1 MGIVY
6 LTIPVYS
13 CPFSV
18 ESLQIYILGGKLM
31 FKKLFGQLQ
40 RIGKALML
48 PVAILPA
55 AGLMLGIGA
64 AMQTEA
70 MIEWL
75 PFLEAGWLI
84 SLSDMLQAAGG
95 VVFDNLALL
104 FALGV
109 AVGLAKGDGVAAIA
123 AFVGYMIMNVTMG
136 QVAGVTPEMAA
147 EDPAYAA
154 VLGVPTIQTG
164 VFGGIIIGVLAAWAY
179 NKYFNINLP
188 AFLGFF
194 AGKRFV
200 PIVTAVFSF
209 IIGLA
214 MFIIWPPIQTGL
226 NEVSLWLMEENTA
239 IGVFAFGM
247 IKRLLI
253 PFGLHHIFH
262 APFWFEF
269 GTYTDAAGSIVRGDL
284 NIFFAQI
291 RDGAELTAGNFM
303 QGEFPVMMFGLPAA
317 ALAMYHTAKPQH
329 KKYVAGIMASGA
341 LTSFLTGITE
351 PLEFSFLFVAPILYV
366 LHALLDGLSFLIL
379 FLLDLNLGYTFS
391 GGFIDFFLFGILQNR
406 TEWWWVLI
414 IGAVYAVIYYVLF
427 RVLIQVLNL
436 KTPGREDEDR
446 AATTSTVEELPFN
459 VLTAMG
465 GKENITHLD
474 ACITRLRVEVADTAS
489 VNEAEL
495 KALGASGV
503 MKVGNNMQAIFG
515 PKSDQI
521 KHDMQQI
528 MDGNITSPEETTV
541 TKDDESVSE
550 ATSQIMTD
558 ENKDIYSPIDG
569 EAVDLSEV
577 PDQVFSEKMMGDG
590 IAIKPISGTV
600 RAPFDGEVATD
611 FPTKHALGLVNEGGL
626 ELLIHFGLDTVNL
639 KGEGFDLKVATGDK
653 IKKGDIL
660 MEVDLDYIR
669 ENAKSDITPIIITG
683 PSGTE
688 IAAREN
694 GTVSNDDI
702 VINIK

>member
-1 MGIVY
+1 
-6 LTIPVYS
+6 
-13 CPFSV
+13 
-18 ESLQIYILGGKLM
+18 M

-70 MIEWL
+70 MVDWL
-75 PFLEAGWLI
+75 PFLEAGWLVA
-84 SLSDMLQAAGG
+84 LSDMLQAAGG

-109 AVGLAKGDGVAAIA
+109 AVGLARGDGVAAVA

-136 QVAGVTPEMAA
+136 QIANVTPEMTA
-147 EDPAYAA
+147 ENPAYAN
-154 VLGVPTIQTG
+154 VLGIPTIQTG
-164 VFGGIIIGVLAAWAY
+164 VFGGIIIGIIAAWAY
-179 NKYFNINLP
+179 NRYYNINLP
-188 AFLGFF
+188 DFLGFF

-214 MFIIWPPIQTGL
+214 MFVIWPPIQNGM

-239 IGVFAFGM
+239 IGVFAFGT

-269 GTYTDAAGSIVRGDL
+269 GTYTNAAGEIVRGDL
-284 NIFFAQI
+284 NIFFAQL
-291 RDGAELTAGNFM
+291 RDGVELTAGNFM

-317 ALAMYHTAKPQH
+317 ALAMYHTARPER
-329 KKYVAGIMASGA
+329 KKYVAGIMISAA

-351 PLEFSFLFVAPILYV
+351 PLEFSFLFVAPLLYV
-366 LHALLDGLSFLIL
+366 IHALLDGLSFLIL
-379 FLLDLNLGYTFS
+379 YLLDVNLGYTFS

-406 TEWWWVLI
+406 TEWWWVLVVGI
-414 IGAVYAVIYYVLF
+414 VYAVIYYVVF
-427 RVLIQVLNL
+427 RVLIQAMNL
-436 KTPGREDEDR
+436 KTPGREDANAE
-446 AATTSTVEELPFN
+446 ATTSTAQELPFN

-465 GKENITHLD
+465 GEENIKHLD
-474 ACITRLRVEVADTAS
+474 ACITRLRVEVKDTDA
-489 VNEAEL
+489 VDEAEL

-503 MKVGNNMQAIFG
+503 MKVGKNMQAIFG

-521 KHDMQQI
+521 RNDMQRI
-528 MDGNITSPEETTV
+528 IDGEISSP
-541 TKDDESVSE
+541 SE
-550 ATSQIMTD
+550 ATVTESTEDDVGEAKDAQMMD
-558 ENKDIYSPIDG
+558 DANKDIYSPIEG
-569 EAVDLSEV
+569 EAVELTEV

-590 IAIKPISGTV
+590 VAIKPTSGTV
-600 RAPFDGEVATD
+600 RAPFDGEVVTD
-611 FPTKHALGLVNEGGL
+611 FPTKHALGLTNEGGL
-626 ELLIHFGLDTVNL
+626 ELLVHFGLDTVNL
-639 KGEGFDLKVATGDK
+639 KGEGFDLKVAAGDK
-653 IKKGDIL
+653 IKKGDVL

-683 PSGTE
+683 PAGTE
-688 IAAREN
+688 IAAREL
-694 GTVSNDDI
+694 GSVTNDDV

>member
-1 MGIVY
+1 
-6 LTIPVYS
+6 
-13 CPFSV
+13 
-18 ESLQIYILGGKLM
+18 M

-70 MIEWL
+70 MVEWL

-84 SLSDMLQAAGG
+84 ALSDMLQAAGG

-109 AVGLAKGDGVAAIA
+109 AVGLARGDGVAAVA

-136 QVAGVTPEMAA
+136 QVANVTPEMAA
-147 EDPAYAA
+147 ENPAYAN
-154 VLGVPTIQTG
+154 VLGIPTIQTG
-164 VFGGIIIGVLAAWAY
+164 VFGGIIIGVIAAWAY
-179 NKYFNINLP
+179 NRYYNINLP
-188 AFLGFF
+188 DFLGFF

-214 MFIIWPPIQTGL
+214 MFVIWPPIQNGM

-239 IGVFAFGM
+239 IGVFAFGT

-269 GTYTDAAGSIVRGDL
+269 GTYTNAAGEIVRGDL
-284 NIFFAQI
+284 NIFFAQL
-291 RDGAELTAGNFM
+291 RDGVELTAGNFM

-317 ALAMYHTAKPQH
+317 ALAMYHTARPER
-329 KKYVAGIMASGA
+329 KKYVAGIMISAA

-351 PLEFSFLFVAPILYV
+351 PLEFSFLFVAPLLYV
-366 LHALLDGLSFLIL
+366 IHALLDGLSFLIL
-379 FLLDLNLGYTFS
+379 YLLDVNLGYTFS

-406 TEWWWVLI
+406 TEWWWVLVVGI
-414 IGAVYAVIYYVLF
+414 VYAVIYYVVF
-427 RVLIQVLNL
+427 RVLIQAMDL
-436 KTPGREDEDR
+436 KTPGREDASAET
-446 AATTSTVEELPFN
+446 TTSTAQELPFN

-465 GKENITHLD
+465 GEENIKHLD
-474 ACITRLRVEVADTAS
+474 ACITRLRVEVKDTAA
-489 VNEAEL
+489 VDEVEL

-503 MKVGNNMQAIFG
+503 MKVGKNMQAIFG

-521 KHDMQQI
+521 RNDMQRI
-528 MDGNITSPEETTV
+528 IDGEITSPAEATV
-541 TKDDESVSE
+541 TESTEDDVEEAKDTQMMDD
-550 ATSQIMTD
+550 A
-558 ENKDIYSPIDG
+558 NKDIYSPIEG
-569 EAVDLSEV
+569 EAVELTEV

-590 IAIKPISGTV
+590 VAIKPTSGTV
-600 RAPFDGEVATD
+600 RAPFDGEVVTD
-611 FPTKHALGLVNEGGL
+611 FPTKHALGLTNEGGL
-626 ELLIHFGLDTVNL
+626 ELLVHFGLDTVNL
-639 KGEGFDLKVATGDK
+639 KGEGFDLKVAAGDK
-653 IKKGDIL
+653 IKKGDVL

-683 PSGTE
+683 PAGTE
-688 IAAREN
+688 IAAREL
-694 GTVSNDDI
+694 GSVTNDDV

>member
-1 MGIVY
+1 
-6 LTIPVYS
+6 
-13 CPFSV
+13 
-18 ESLQIYILGGKLM
+18 M

-70 MIEWL
+70 MVEWL
-75 PFLEAGWLI
+75 PFLEAGWLVA
-84 SLSDMLQAAGG
+84 LSDMLQAAGG

-109 AVGLAKGDGVAAIA
+109 AVGLARGDGVAAVA

-136 QVAGVTPEMAA
+136 QIANVTPEMAA
-147 EDPAYAA
+147 ENPAYAN
-154 VLGVPTIQTG
+154 VLGIPTIQTG
-164 VFGGIIIGVLAAWAY
+164 VFGGIIIGVIAAWAY
-179 NKYFNINLP
+179 NRYYNINLP
-188 AFLGFF
+188 DFLGFF

-214 MFIIWPPIQTGL
+214 MFVIWPPIQNGM

-239 IGVFAFGM
+239 IGVFAFGT

-269 GTYTDAAGSIVRGDL
+269 GTYTNAAGEIVRGDL
-284 NIFFAQI
+284 NIFFAQL
-291 RDGAELTAGNFM
+291 RDGVELTAGNFM

-317 ALAMYHTAKPQH
+317 ALAMYHTARPER
-329 KKYVAGIMASGA
+329 KKYVAGIMISAA

-351 PLEFSFLFVAPILYV
+351 PLEFSFLFVAPLLYV
-366 LHALLDGLSFLIL
+366 IHALLDGLSFLIL
-379 FLLDLNLGYTFS
+379 YLLDVNLGYTFS

-406 TEWWWVLI
+406 TEWWWVLVVGI
-414 IGAVYAVIYYVLF
+414 VYAVIYYVVF
-427 RVLIQVLNL
+427 RVLIQAMNL
-436 KTPGREDEDR
+436 KTPGREDATAET
-446 AATTSTVEELPFN
+446 TTSTAQELPFN

-465 GKENITHLD
+465 GEENIKHLD
-474 ACITRLRVEVADTAS
+474 ACITRLRVEVKDTDA
-489 VNEAEL
+489 VDEAEL

-503 MKVGNNMQAIFG
+503 MKVGKNMQAIFG

-521 KHDMQQI
+521 RNDMQRI
-528 MDGNITSPEETTV
+528 IDGEISSPAEATV
-541 TKDDESVSE
+541 TESTEDDVEEAKDAQMMDD
-550 ATSQIMTD
+550 A
-558 ENKDIYSPIDG
+558 NKDIYSPIEG
-569 EAVDLSEV
+569 EAVELTEV

-590 IAIKPISGTV
+590 VAIKPTSGTV
-600 RAPFDGEVATD
+600 RAPFDGEVVTD
-611 FPTKHALGLVNEGGL
+611 FPTKHALGLTNEGGL
-626 ELLIHFGLDTVNL
+626 ELLVHFGLDTVNL
-639 KGEGFDLKVATGDK
+639 KGEGFDLKVAAGDK
-653 IKKGDIL
+653 IKKGDVL
-660 MEVDLDYIR
+660 MEVELDYIR

-683 PSGTE
+683 PAGTE
-688 IAAREN
+688 IAAREL
-694 GTVSNDDI
+694 GSVTNDDV

>member
-1 MGIVY
+1 
-6 LTIPVYS
+6 
-13 CPFSV
+13 
-18 ESLQIYILGGKLM
+18 M

-414 IGAVYAVIYYVLF
+414 VGAVYAVIYYVLF

>member
-1 MGIVY
+1 
-6 LTIPVYS
+6 
-13 CPFSV
+13 
-18 ESLQIYILGGKLM
+18 M

-64 AMQTEA
+64 ALQTDA
-70 MIEWL
+70 MVDWL
-75 PFLEAGWLI
+75 PFLEAGWI
-84 SLSDMLQAAGG
+84 VALSDMLQAAGS

-136 QVAGVTPEMAA
+136 QIAGVTAEMAA
-147 EDPAYAA
+147 DDPAFAN
-154 VLGVPTIQTG
+154 VLGIPTIQTG
-164 VFGGIIIGVLAAWAY
+164 VFGGIIIGILAAWAY
-179 NKYFNINLP
+179 NKFYNINLP
-188 AFLGFF
+188 DFLGFF

-200 PIVTAVFSF
+200 PIVTAALAF

-214 MFIIWPPIQTGL
+214 MFIIWPPIQSAM

-269 GTYTDAAGSIVRGDL
+269 GTYTNAAGEIVRGDL
-284 NIFFAQI
+284 NIFFAQL
-291 RDGAELTAGNFM
+291 RDGVELTAGNFM

-317 ALAMYHTAKPQH
+317 ALAMYHTARPER
-329 KKYVAGIMASGA
+329 KKYVAGIMLSAA

-351 PLEFSFLFVAPILYV
+351 PLEFAFLFVAPILYV
-366 LHALLDGLSFLIL
+366 IHAVLDGLSFLIL
-379 FLLDLNLGYTFS
+379 YLLNVNLGYTFS

-414 IGAVYAVIYYVLF
+414 VGAVYAVVYYVIF
-427 RVLIQVLNL
+427 RVLIQALNL
-436 KTPGREDEDR
+436 KTPGREDETSD
-446 AATTSTVEELPFN
+446 TTVSTAQELPFN
-459 VLTAMG
+459 VLAAMG
-465 GKENITHLD
+465 GEENIKHLD
-474 ACITRLRVEVADTAS
+474 ACITRLRVEVADTAAVDES
-489 VNEAEL
+489 TL

-521 KHDMQQI
+521 RNDMQRI
-528 MDGNITSPEETTV
+528 IDGEITSPAETTV
-541 TKDDESVSE
+541 TESTDNDT
-550 ATSQIMTD
+550 AAAQDSQMMSD
-558 ENKDIYSPIDG
+558 ENKDVYSPIEG
-569 EAVDLSEV
+569 EAVDLAEV

-590 IAIKPISGTV
+590 VAIKPSSGTV
-600 RAPFDGEVATD
+600 RAPFDGEIVTD

-639 KGEGFDLKVATGDK
+639 KGEGFDLKVTSGDK
-653 IKKGDIL
+653 IKKGDVL
-660 MEVDLDYIR
+660 MEVDLDHIR
-669 ENAKSDITPIIITG
+669 QNAKSDITPIIITG
-683 PSGTE
+683 PAGTE
-688 IAAREN
+688 IAAREF
-694 GTVSNDDI
+694 GKVSNDD
-702 VINIK
+702 VILNIK

>member
-1 MGIVY
+1 
-6 LTIPVYS
+6 
-13 CPFSV
+13 
-18 ESLQIYILGGKLM
+18 M

-70 MIEWL
+70 MIDWL
-75 PFLEAGWLI
+75 PFLEAGWLVA
-84 SLSDMLQAAGG
+84 LSDMLQAAGG

-136 QVAGVTPEMAA
+136 QIAGVTPEMAA

-214 MFIIWPPIQTGL
+214 MYIVWPPIQTGL

-239 IGVFAFGM
+239 IGVFAFGT

-269 GTYTDAAGSIVRGDL
+269 GTYTNAAGEIIRGDL

-291 RDGAELTAGNFM
+291 RDGVELTAGNFM

-379 FLLDLNLGYTFS
+379 YLLDLNLGYTFS

-414 IGAVYAVIYYVLF
+414 VGAAYAVIYYVLF

-436 KTPGREDEDR
+436 KTPGREDEER
-446 AATTSTVEELPFN
+446 TTTASTVQELPFN
-459 VLTAMG
+459 VLAAMG
-465 GKENITHLD
+465 GKENIKHLD
-474 ACITRLRVEVADTAS
+474 ACITRLRVEVADTSS

-521 KHDMQQI
+521 KNDMQEI
-528 MDGNITSPEETTV
+528 MDGNISSPEETTV
-541 TKDDESVSE
+541 TQDDETVSE
-550 ATSQIMTD
+550 ATAQIMTD
-558 ENKDIYSPIDG
+558 ENKDIYSPIEG
-569 EAVDLSEV
+569 EAVNLSEV

-600 RAPFDGEVATD
+600 RAPFDGEIVTD

-626 ELLIHFGLDTVNL
+626 EVLIHFGLDTVNL
-639 KGEGFDLKVATGDK
+639 KGEGFDLKVVTGDK
-653 IKKGDIL
+653 IKKGDVL

-683 PSGTE
+683 PAGTE

-694 GTVSNDDI
+694 GAVSNDDI

>member
-1 MGIVY
+1 
-6 LTIPVYS
+6 
-13 CPFSV
+13 
-18 ESLQIYILGGKLM
+18 M

-70 MIEWL
+70 MVDWL
-75 PFLEAGWLI
+75 SFLEAGWLI
-84 SLSDMLQAAGG
+84 ALSDMLQAAGG

-109 AVGLAKGDGVAAIA
+109 AVGLARGDGVAAVA

-136 QVAGVTPEMAA
+136 QIAGVTPEMAA
-147 EDPAYAA
+147 ENPAYAN
-154 VLGVPTIQTG
+154 VLGIPTIQTG
-164 VFGGIIIGVLAAWAY
+164 VFGGIIIGVIAAWAY
-179 NKYFNINLP
+179 NRYYNINLP
-188 AFLGFF
+188 DFLGFF

-214 MFIIWPPIQTGL
+214 MFVIWPPIQSGM

-239 IGVFAFGM
+239 IGVFAFGT

-269 GTYTDAAGSIVRGDL
+269 GTYTNAAGEIVRGDL
-284 NIFFAQI
+284 NIFFAQL
-291 RDGAELTAGNFM
+291 RDGVELTAGNFM

-317 ALAMYHTAKPQH
+317 ALAMYHAARPER
-329 KKYVAGIMASGA
+329 KKYVAGIMISAA

-351 PLEFSFLFVAPILYV
+351 PLEFSFLFVAPLLYV
-366 LHALLDGLSFLIL
+366 IHALLDGLSFLIL
-379 FLLDLNLGYTFS
+379 YLLDVNLGYTFS

-406 TEWWWVLI
+406 TEWWWVLVVGI
-414 IGAVYAVIYYVLF
+414 VYAVIYYVVF
-427 RVLIQVLNL
+427 RVLIQTMNL
-436 KTPGREDEDR
+436 KTPGREDANAET
-446 AATTSTVEELPFN
+446 TTSTAQELPFN

-465 GKENITHLD
+465 GEENIKHLD
-474 ACITRLRVEVADTAS
+474 ACITRLRVEVKDTAA
-489 VNEAEL
+489 VDEAEL

-503 MKVGNNMQAIFG
+503 MKVGKNMQAIFG

-521 KHDMQQI
+521 RNDMQRI
-528 MDGNITSPEETTV
+528 IDGEITSPAEATV
-541 TKDDESVSE
+541 TESTEDDVEE
-550 ATSQIMTD
+550 AEGTQMMD
-558 ENKDIYSPIDG
+558 DANKDIYSPIEG
-569 EAVDLSEV
+569 EAVELTEV

-590 IAIKPISGTV
+590 VAIKPTSGIV
-600 RAPFDGEVATD
+600 RAPFDGEVVTD
-611 FPTKHALGLVNEGGL
+611 FPTKHALGLTNAGGL
-626 ELLIHFGLDTVNL
+626 ELLVHFGLDTVNL
-639 KGEGFDLKVATGDK
+639 KGEGFDLKVAAGDK
-653 IKKGDIL
+653 IKKGDVL

-683 PSGTE
+683 PAGTE
-688 IAAREN
+688 IAAREL
-694 GTVSNDDI
+694 GSVTNDDV

>member
-1 MGIVY
+1 
-6 LTIPVYS
+6 
-13 CPFSV
+13 
-18 ESLQIYILGGKLM
+18 M

-70 MIEWL
+70 MVDWL
-75 PFLEAGWLI
+75 PFLEAGWLVA
-84 SLSDMLQAAGG
+84 LSDMLQAAGG

-109 AVGLAKGDGVAAIA
+109 AVGLARGDGVAAVA

-136 QVAGVTPEMAA
+136 QIANVTPEMAA
-147 EDPAYAA
+147 ENPAYAN
-154 VLGVPTIQTG
+154 VLGIPTIQTG
-164 VFGGIIIGVLAAWAY
+164 VFGGIIIGVIAAWAY
-179 NKYFNINLP
+179 NRYYNINLP
-188 AFLGFF
+188 DFLGFF

-214 MFIIWPPIQTGL
+214 MFVIWPPIQNGM

-239 IGVFAFGM
+239 IGVFAFGT

-269 GTYTDAAGSIVRGDL
+269 GTYTNAAGEIVRGDL
-284 NIFFAQI
+284 NIFFAQL
-291 RDGAELTAGNFM
+291 RDGVELTAGNFM

-317 ALAMYHTAKPQH
+317 ALAMYHAARPER
-329 KKYVAGIMASGA
+329 KKYVAGIMISAA

-351 PLEFSFLFVAPILYV
+351 PLEFSFLFVAPLLYV
-366 LHALLDGLSFLIL
+366 IHALLDGLSFLIL
-379 FLLDLNLGYTFS
+379 YLLDVNLGYTFS

-406 TEWWWVLI
+406 TEWWWVLVVGI
-414 IGAVYAVIYYVLF
+414 VYAVIYYVVF
-427 RVLIQVLNL
+427 RVLIQAMNL
-436 KTPGREDEDR
+436 KTPGREDANAET
-446 AATTSTVEELPFN
+446 TTSTAQELPFN

-465 GKENITHLD
+465 GEENIKHLD
-474 ACITRLRVEVADTAS
+474 ACITRLRVEVKDTAA
-489 VNEAEL
+489 VDEAEL

-503 MKVGNNMQAIFG
+503 MKVGKNMQAIFG

-521 KHDMQQI
+521 RNDMQRI
-528 MDGNITSPEETTV
+528 IDGEISSPAEATV
-541 TKDDESVSE
+541 TESTEDDVEEAKDTQMMDD
-550 ATSQIMTD
+550 A
-558 ENKDIYSPIDG
+558 NKDIYSPIEG
-569 EAVDLSEV
+569 EAVELTEV

-590 IAIKPISGTV
+590 VAIKPKSGTV
-600 RAPFDGEVATD
+600 RAPFDGEVVTD
-611 FPTKHALGLVNEGGL
+611 FPTKHALGLTNEGGL
-626 ELLIHFGLDTVNL
+626 ELLVHFGLDTVNL
-639 KGEGFDLKVATGDK
+639 KGEGFDLKVAAGDK
-653 IKKGDIL
+653 IKKGDVL

-683 PSGTE
+683 PAGTE
-688 IAAREN
+688 IAAREL
-694 GTVSNDDI
+694 GSVTNDDV

>member
-1 MGIVY
+1 
-6 LTIPVYS
+6 
-13 CPFSV
+13 
-18 ESLQIYILGGKLM
+18 M

-70 MIEWL
+70 MVDWL
-75 PFLEAGWLI
+75 PFLEAGWLVA
-84 SLSDMLQAAGG
+84 LSDMLQAAGG

-109 AVGLAKGDGVAAIA
+109 AVGLARGDGVAAVA

-136 QVAGVTPEMAA
+136 QVAGVTPEMAS
-147 EDPAYAA
+147 ENPAYAN
-154 VLGVPTIQTG
+154 VLGIPTIQTG
-164 VFGGIIIGVLAAWAY
+164 VFGGIIIGVIAAWAY
-179 NKYFNINLP
+179 NRYYNINLP
-188 AFLGFF
+188 DFLGFF

-214 MFIIWPPIQTGL
+214 MFVIWPPIQNGM

-239 IGVFAFGM
+239 IGVFAFGT

-269 GTYTDAAGSIVRGDL
+269 GTYTNAAGEIVRGDL
-284 NIFFAQI
+284 NIFFAQL
-291 RDGAELTAGNFM
+291 RDGVELTAGNFM

-317 ALAMYHTAKPQH
+317 ALAMYHAARPER
-329 KKYVAGIMASGA
+329 KKYVAGIMISAA

-351 PLEFSFLFVAPILYV
+351 PLEFSFLFVAPLLYV
-366 LHALLDGLSFLIL
+366 IHALLDGLSFLIL
-379 FLLDLNLGYTFS
+379 YLLDVNLGYTFS

-406 TEWWWVLI
+406 TEWWWVLVVGI
-414 IGAVYAVIYYVLF
+414 VYAVIYYVVF
-427 RVLIQVLNL
+427 RVLIQAMNL
-436 KTPGREDEDR
+436 KTPGREDASAET
-446 AATTSTVEELPFN
+446 TTSTAQELPFN

-465 GKENITHLD
+465 GEENIKHLD
-474 ACITRLRVEVADTAS
+474 ACITRLRVEVKDTAA
-489 VNEAEL
+489 VDEAEL

-503 MKVGNNMQAIFG
+503 MKVGKNMQAIFG

-521 KHDMQQI
+521 RNDMQRI
-528 MDGNITSPEETTV
+528 IDGEISSPAEATV
-541 TKDDESVSE
+541 TESTEDDVEEAKDTQMMDD
-550 ATSQIMTD
+550 A
-558 ENKDIYSPIDG
+558 NKDIYSPIEG
-569 EAVDLSEV
+569 EAVELTEV

-590 IAIKPISGTV
+590 VAIKPTSGTV
-600 RAPFDGEVATD
+600 RAPFDGEVVTD
-611 FPTKHALGLVNEGGL
+611 FPTKHALGLTNEGGL
-626 ELLIHFGLDTVNL
+626 ELLVHFGLDTVNL
-639 KGEGFDLKVATGDK
+639 KGEGFDLKVAAGDK
-653 IKKGDIL
+653 IKKGDVL

-683 PSGTE
+683 PAGTE
-688 IAAREN
+688 IAAREL
-694 GTVSNDDI
+694 GSVTNDDV

>member
-1 MGIVY
+1 
-6 LTIPVYS
+6 
-13 CPFSV
+13 
-18 ESLQIYILGGKLM
+18 M

-70 MIEWL
+70 MIDWL
-75 PFLEAGWLI
+75 PFLEAGWLVA
-84 SLSDMLQAAGG
+84 LSDMLQAAGG

-136 QVAGVTPEMAA
+136 QIAGVTPEMAA
-147 EDPAYAA
+147 DDPAFAT

-164 VFGGIIIGVLAAWAY
+164 VFGGIIIGVISAWAY
-179 NKYFNINLP
+179 NKYYNINLP

-209 IIGLA
+209 LIGLG
-214 MFIIWPPIQTGL
+214 MYIVWPPIQTGL

-269 GTYTDAAGSIVRGDL
+269 GTYTDAAGNIVRGDL

-291 RDGAELTAGNFM
+291 RDGVELTAGNFM

-317 ALAMYHTAKPQH
+317 ALAMYHAAKPQH

-351 PLEFSFLFVAPILYV
+351 PLEFSFLFVAPVLYV
-366 LHALLDGLSFLIL
+366 VHALLDGLSFLIL
-379 FLLDLNLGYTFS
+379 YLLDLNLGYTFS

-406 TEWWWVLI
+406 TEWWWVI
-414 IGAVYAVIYYVLF
+414 IVGAVYAVVYYVLF
-427 RVLIQVLNL
+427 RVLIKVMNL
-436 KTPGREDEDR
+436 KTPGREDEER
-446 AATTSTVEELPFN
+446 TAASSNVQELPFN

-465 GKENITHLD
+465 GKENIKHLD
-474 ACITRLRVEVADTAS
+474 ACITRLRVEVADTGS

-528 MDGNITSPEETTV
+528 MDGVITSPEETTV
-541 TKDDESVSE
+541 TEDDESVSE

-558 ENKDIYSPIDG
+558 ENKDIFSPIEG
-569 EAVDLSEV
+569 EAVDLAEV

-590 IAIKPISGTV
+590 IAIKPIDGTV
-600 RAPFDGEVATD
+600 RAPFDGEVVTD

-639 KGEGFDLKVATGDK
+639 KGEGFDLKVAAGDK
-653 IKKGDIL
+653 IKKGDVL
-660 MEVDLDYIR
+660 MEVDLEYIR

-683 PSGTE
+683 PAGTE

-694 GTVSNDDI
+694 GAVSNDDV

>member
-1 MGIVY
+1 
-6 LTIPVYS
+6 
-13 CPFSV
+13 
-18 ESLQIYILGGKLM
+18 M
-31 FKKLFGQLQ
+31 FRKLFGQLQ

-64 AMQTEA
+64 ALQTEA
-70 MIEWL
+70 MVEWL
-75 PFLEAGWLI
+75 PFLEAGWI
-84 SLSDMLQAAGG
+84 VALSDMLQAAGS

-136 QVAGVTPEMAA
+136 QIAGVTPEMASD
-147 EDPAYAA
+147 DPAFAS
-154 VLGVPTIQTG
+154 VLGIPTIQTG
-164 VFGGIIIGVLAAWAY
+164 VFGGIIIGILAAWAY
-179 NKYFNINLP
+179 NKFYNINLP
-188 AFLGFF
+188 DFLGFF

-200 PIVTAVFSF
+200 PIVTAALAF

-214 MFIIWPPIQTGL
+214 MFIVWPPIQSAM

-269 GTYTDAAGSIVRGDL
+269 GTYTNAAGEIVRGDL
-284 NIFFAQI
+284 NIFFAQL
-291 RDGAELTAGNFM
+291 RDGVELTAGNFM

-317 ALAMYHTAKPQH
+317 ALAMYHTARPER
-329 KKYVAGIMASGA
+329 KKYVAGIMLSAA

-351 PLEFSFLFVAPILYV
+351 PLEFAFLFVAPILYV
-366 LHALLDGLSFLIL
+366 IHAVLDGLSFLIL
-379 FLLDLNLGYTFS
+379 YLLDLNLGYTFS

-406 TEWWWVLI
+406 TEWWWVLVV
-414 IGAVYAVIYYVLF
+414 GAAYAVIYYVIF
-427 RVLIQVLNL
+427 RVLIQALNL
-436 KTPGREDEDR
+436 KTPGREDETSE
-446 AATTSTVEELPFN
+446 TTVSTAQELPFN
-459 VLTAMG
+459 VLAAMG
-465 GKENITHLD
+465 GEENIKHLD
-474 ACITRLRVEVADTAS
+474 ACITRLRVEVADTAA
-489 VNEAEL
+489 VDEPGL

-521 KHDMQQI
+521 RNDMQRI
-528 MDGNITSPEETTV
+528 IDGEISSPAETTV
-541 TKDDESVSE
+541 TESTDDDMEAAKD
-550 ATSQIMTD
+550 SQMMSD
-558 ENKDIYSPIDG
+558 ENKDVYSPIEG

-590 IAIKPISGTV
+590 IAIKPSSGTV
-600 RAPFDGEVATD
+600 RAPFDGEIVTD

-639 KGEGFDLKVATGDK
+639 KGEGFDLKVASGDK
-653 IKKGDIL
+653 IKKGDVL
-660 MEVDLDYIR
+660 MEVDLDHIR
-669 ENAKSDITPIIITG
+669 KNAKSDITPIIITG
-683 PSGTE
+683 PAGTE
-688 IAAREN
+688 IAAREF
-694 GTVSNDDI
+694 GKVSNDDV